1 MMEALGQLGINLP
14 GLVAQVINFS
24 LLLAILF
31 VVGYR
36 PIMRMLD
43 ERSNRIK
50 DSMDKAEFIKQEAE
64 RVKDEVQEKL
74 EEARKDGQAV
84 VAKANEI
91 GERLKAE
98 AKQEAQHQA
107 EALISR
113 ASSEIQRER
122 DEAVA
127 ELRKEIADLTILAA
141 EKVIYRT
148 LDRAAHEKLIENV
161 LEESSKLKE
170 N

>member
-1 MMEALGQLGINLP
+1 MEALGQLGINLP
-14 GLVAQVINFS
+14 GLVAQLINFS

-64 RVKDEVQEKL
+64 RVKDEVAAKL
-74 EEARKDGQAV
+74 EEARREGQSL
-84 VAKANEI
+84 VAQANQI

-98 AKQEAQHQA
+98 AKQEAQQQG
-107 EALISR
+107 EALIAR
-113 ASSEIQRER
+113 ARSEIQRER

-127 ELRKEIADLTILAA
+127 ELRQEFAELTILAA
-141 EKVIYRT
+141 EKVINRT
-148 LDRAAHEKLIENV
+148 LDEAAHKQLIEEV
-161 LEESSKLKE
+161 LEESARLKE